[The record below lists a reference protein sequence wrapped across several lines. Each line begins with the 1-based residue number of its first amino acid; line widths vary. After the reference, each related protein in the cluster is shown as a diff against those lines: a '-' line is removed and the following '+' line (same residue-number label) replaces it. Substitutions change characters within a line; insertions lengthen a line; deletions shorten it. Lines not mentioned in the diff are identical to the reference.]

1 LCHAARLHL
10 KLWYIDFFGEKKTKE
25 TIMGVKL
32 VLVEDVQ
39 KLGESGDLVEV
50 APGYARN
57 YLIPKGYAQKATPG
71 LVKAIE
77 VRKAKE
83 RARLA
88 ALREAAIA
96 KRGSIEALGKV
107 IIYKQVGE
115 NDSIFGTVTNQ
126 DVADALKTL
135 LGEEIDRREIT
146 LDDNINAIGTYGAK
160 IRLAHEVFATIRVEV
175 AAA

>member
-1 LCHAARLHL
+1 LCHATRLDL
-10 KLWYIDFFGEKKTKE
+10 KLWYINFFGEKKTKE
-25 TIMGVKL
+25 IIMGVKL

-77 VRKAKE
+77 ARKAKE

-126 DVADALKTL
+126 DVADALKAL

-160 IRLAHEVFATIRVEV
+160 IRLAHEVFASIRVEV